1 MSETSV
7 ATESSSSRRTIT
19 IASVLLLLVL
29 LPAQSQTPS
38 PSETPIPGTTRRNV
52 APTTL
57 PSSRNAAIFVPRQP
71 TPAATPSPINEP
83 RFIPRLDVSPSPPVD
98 VDQQVTFTVVPKL
111 PGAVEY
117 RFNFGD
123 GKTSD
128 WVTEPFTTHQYGAT
142 KLYFAY
148 AEIRRPEGRLTRGTI
163 NTARKEV
170 EVRPRSSPTPSAT
183 SSVTIRPS
191 PYSPSPTAIAP
202 SGFITATPPG
212 SGNNIASASPTAT
225 GSSRKHYTASPT
237 PVVSNGGPPP
247 GKASRIYYIVS
258 AGLAILVLAYLI
270 FLRSKP
276 KIPMAARPTFH
287 PHSDWEGSQRSPE
300 NVAIN
305 YELHFDSNVSSGRN
319 WLETGGPILI
329 LRKTK
334 Q

>member
-7 ATESSSSRRTIT
+7 ATESSSSRRTVT

-52 APTTL
+52 APNTL
-57 PSSRNAAIFVPRQP
+57 STSRNAARFVPRQP
-71 TPAATPSPINEP
+71 TPTVTPSLTNEP
-83 RFIPRLDVSPSPPVD
+83 RFIPMLDVSPSPPVD

-128 WVTEPFTTHQYGAT
+128 WITEPLTTHQYGAT

-148 AEIRRPEGRLTRGTI
+148 AEIRRPEGRLARGTI

-183 SSVTIRPS
+183 ASVTIRPS

-202 SGFITATPPG
+202 GGFITATPPG
-212 SGNNIASASPTAT
+212 SGNNVASPTAT

-237 PVVSNGGPPP
+237 PIVSNGGSPR

-258 AGLAILVLAYLI
+258 AGLAILMLAYLI

-276 KIPMAARPTFH
+276 KIPMAARPTFD

-305 YELHFDSNVSSGRN
+305 YELHFDSNVSSGQD